1 MMNINCSE
9 NCIHEKNGKCNL
21 NHVTP
26 LSSIINTE
34 IDCAYFTP
42 KHSIKKAPSSK

>member
-1 MMNINCSE
+1 MNINCSE

-26 LSSIINTE
+26 LSNVFSMETN
-34 IDCAYFTP
+34 CAYFAS
-42 KHSIKKAPSSK
+42 KQSMKKAPPKK